1 MDHDGRE
8 GVEKEG
14 GEFVQTVEHQTVL
27 PDDDGTHERA
37 HAQDIVGLTRIG
49 RTDLILDLF
58 PHLKPIDVIQIKCS
72 LKEH

>member
-1 MDHDGRE
+1 M
-8 GVEKEG
+8 EKEG

-49 RTDLILDLF
+49 RAESILRSV
-58 PHLKPIDVIQIKCS
+58 PSP
-72 LKEH
+72 